1 MRIVL
6 FGLSL
11 LAALIVLDVYL
22 QASGIQT
29 PMETRIDP
37 HLGPTY
43 IPKMPLTR
51 FNEGFYVGSTNRYGY
66 MGPAIPPRSTQGE
79 HRVLLLGDS
88 YVLGHTVLP
97 RHHFARRL
105 ESRLE
110 ETLGGEFHALNFG
123 KADFNLW
130 NMYQYHHDFAAAFD
144 HDVTLFLVDENDL
157 APSQQIATDLYPTVK
172 IAGDSLMIDRSFSK
186 SGTYRFY
193 KRVDPLLSHSAI
205 LRLAFNSYKM
215 VKRGEL
221 AEVLLDKLA
230 PERSLAAVTPEPARE
245 LPELSRVILRRL
257 ADDQRNI
264 LVIHKKLT
272 PELLEEIAAT
282 GVPVIDLAACLDSLL
297 AAGHDPY
304 LWPVTGLR
312 GHWNHATHEIIG
324 CFLADELNSQ
334 PQLQRLVSQDS
345 STAN

>member
-6 FGLSL
+6 FGLSM
-11 LAALIVLDVYL
+11 LAALTVLDVYL

-37 HLGPTY
+37 RLGPTY
-43 IPKMPLTR
+43 IPGMPLTR
-51 FNEGFYVGSTNRYGY
+51 FNEGFYVGATNRYGY
-66 MGPAIPPRSTQGE
+66 MGPAVPPRSVQSD

-88 YVLGHTVLP
+88 FVLGHTVLP

-110 ETLGGEFHALNFG
+110 ETTGGEFHALNFG

-130 NMYQYHHDFAAAFD
+130 NMYQYHHDFATTYD
-144 HDVTLFLVDENDL
+144 HDVSLFLVDEGDL
-157 APSQQIATDLYPTVK
+157 APSRQIATDLYPTVK
-172 IAGDSLMIDRSFSK
+172 IAGDSLVIDRSFSK

-221 AEVLLDKLA
+221 AGVVLDKLA
-230 PERSLAAVTPEPARE
+230 PARAPAAVTPEPARE
-245 LPELSRVILRRL
+245 LPELSRIILSDL
-257 ADDQRNI
+257 AEDRRNI

-272 PELLEEIAAT
+272 PELLGAIAAT
-282 GVPVIDLAACLDSLL
+282 DIPVIDLAACLDSLL
-297 AAGHDPY
+297 ASGHDPY

-312 GHWNHATHEIIG
+312 GHWNHATHEIVG
-324 CFLADELNSQ
+324 RFLADELRSL
-334 PQLQRLVSQDS
+334 PQLQRLAGRDS
-345 STAN
+345 AIAN